1 MKKHLVYEL
10 KDFAHKVQERYSKK
24 ITEQVI
30 SITKRLK

>member
-24 ITEQVI
+24 TEQVI